1 MASTAH
7 TAPAHSQAAELRN
20 SRQYVADVLN
30 GAIAAKGAAVME
42 INIVTYVVDDIDVV
56 IVHQICSRISGPA
69 PR

>member
-1 MASTAH
+1 M
-7 TAPAHSQAAELRN
+7 SQRD

-56 IVHQICSRISGPA
+56 IVHQICSRIDGPA